1 MEKTNIKKR
10 QSNLELLRIISMMIL
25 IIMHHYGLQNF
36 GFGQMVTINRIIV
49 QILQIRRK
57 NRG

>member
-10 QSNLELLRIISMMIL
+10 QSNLELLRIISMIL